1 MVKKR
6 GKGSVAEIQENITN
20 KLSRMDSNNSAN
32 SSEDLHGKEPI
43 ADEKIDKKKGRGA
56 SKLKMVSG
64 QDKCKELERNEFD
77 GWSDIDE
84 EVKDRMWSCLQMTY
98 KVEDWEKKTIFQ
110 KLAKLWPDRK
120 SKLQIL
126 VREANTSRV
135 ASRDLSLLKPE
146 FMDQNQWDMFV
157 QRTLSST
164 FQKKILECPPE
175 SQNTTNIADDAI
187 SIVFGNEARGRVRGM
202 GFGVTPSKVE
212 ASVQQNGMVQQLQT
226 ILQNVQQQMQEMRQ
240 QNQLEMQEMRSM
252 FLQSMRQQNH
262 PEQIASGGICSGIG
276 NEFGSN
282 SDINIGAKKSG
293 DFGHVFQAAD
303 ELVVAEG
310 RIASTDPNTK
320 VHHVILGGSCWK
332 VWVDKVLH
340 KANKQIETIKVRTFV
355 DLLKD
360 LRSRRLPED
369 GFGVVG
375 ICGCSSCVVVEPLGE
390 ESEGKA
396 AAVESLLPP
405 VAASAVRGLSSS
417 ISAVCG
423 IETQRLS
430 LKALFVLLHE
440 FAMAS
445 STAEKGQGKNTVT
458 KLDQG
463 DTLPSGRAACEIGS
477 PKSPLF

>member
-64 QDKCKELERNEFD
+64 QDKCKELERNEFGQPIGDNSVKYASFLGCMIKEFVPYTLD

-110 KLAKLWPDRK
+110 KLAKLWRDRK

-146 FMDQNQWDMFV
+146 FMDQNQWDLFV

-202 GFGVTPSKVE
+202 GFGVTPSKVG

-226 ILQNVQQQMQEMRQ
+226 IVQNVQQQMQEMRQ

-293 DFGHVFQAAD
+293 DFGHVFQSNSRNVSRGDICANTKCKLLHWAAD

-320 VHHVILGGSCWK
+320 VEEREMKMTSELETLK
-332 VWVDKVLH
+332 VELE
-340 KANKQIETIKVRTFV
+340 ANKARWET
-355 DLLKD
+355 
-360 LRSRRLPED
+360 
-369 GFGVVG
+369 
-375 ICGCSSCVVVEPLGE
+375 
-390 ESEGKA
+390 
-396 AAVESLLPP
+396 
-405 VAASAVRGLSSS
+405 
-417 ISAVCG
+417 
-423 IETQRLS
+423 
-430 LKALFVLLHE
+430 
-440 FAMAS
+440 
-445 STAEKGQGKNTVT
+445 
-458 KLDQG
+458 DQ
-463 DTLPSGRAACEIGS
+463 
-477 PKSPLF
+477 